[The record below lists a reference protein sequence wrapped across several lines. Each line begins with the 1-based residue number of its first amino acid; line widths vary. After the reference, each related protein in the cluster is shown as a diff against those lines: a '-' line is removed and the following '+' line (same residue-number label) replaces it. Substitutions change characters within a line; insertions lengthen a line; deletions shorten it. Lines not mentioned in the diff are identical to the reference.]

1 MKSAD
6 GVTACAALR
15 AGFYGKLP
23 AHGDFVSRDLPP
35 EFIHAWDQ
43 WLQQSISASRGLL
56 GDRWLEIYLTSPIWH
71 FAFPPGLLDEH
82 AWLGLMS
89 PSVDSV
95 GRYFSICIAM
105 PLPASASAVASLYAS
120 RAWFDE
126 LEKLVLSALEEQ
138 RSAESIEDSL
148 QPLRATAV
156 TCEPGTSSSYVPLQ
170 EIAIDDNLGSPAIVL
185 EQVIAQ
191 KYAHYSYWCTRGS
204 PSVTPCIRVVSG
216 MPDTEL
222 FTQMMDSSW
231 QPPAIT

>member
-1 MKSAD
+1 VKSAD
-6 GVTACAALR
+6 GVFAGAALQ

-23 AHGDFVSRDLPP
+23 AHGDFVSRDLPAG
-35 EFIHAWDQ
+35 FVQTWDQ

-82 AWLGLMS
+82 AWLGLLS

-95 GRYFSICIAM
+95 GRYYSLCIATR
-105 PLPASASAVASLYAS
+105 LPASASAVASLYAS
-120 RAWFDE
+120 SAWLDAV
-126 LEKLVLSALEEQ
+126 EKLVITALEEQ

-156 TCEPGTSSSYVPLQ
+156 ICEPGSSSSYVPLQ
-170 EIAIDDNLGSPAIVL
+170 AMAIDDNLRGPAIML
-185 EQVIAQ
+185 EQMIAE
-191 KYAHYSYWCTRGS
+191 KYAQFSYWCTLGS
-204 PSVTPCIRVVSG
+204 PSVTPCIRVSSG
-216 MPDTEL
+216 MPDTGL

-231 QPPAIT
+231 QP